1 MKYEKKSFSTILYK
15 FIYESGIVTFQ
26 KILISNNSG
35 HAFFFLKVGEKIK
48 LIIRLINI
56 LIKSQRKFETPVI
69 TLFCLIQEKPNEY
82 L

>member
-1 MKYEKKSFSTILYK
+1 MEKSLFQGFYRD
-15 FIYESGIVTFQ
+15 FIYETGIVTFQ

-56 LIKSQRKFETPVI
+56 LIKSKRKFETHVI